1 MPFDFLKELIKHYRE
16 QEAWLRKSA
25 AAYRAGE
32 TKHFVGEIDDSQI
45 VAEDLLHRANNIA
58 AMIVAYERLIARNS

>member
-25 AAYRAGE
+25 AAYESGATR
-32 TKHFVGEIDDSQI
+32 HFVGDIDDSQI
-45 VAEDLLHRANNIA
+45 IAEDPLHRANNIA
-58 AMIVAYERLIARNS
+58 AMIVAYERLMAKNF